1 MMDSNYPNQQRMM
14 TPYRMMNANNNSNVQ
29 MYPEAPRPVD
39 NLLNYYLRQEGIDRR
54 YSQLILKELFDA
66 TEMTNDQIDQAASE
80 LITVSSPT
88 TPNANK
94 TKANTEKA

>member
-1 MMDSNYPNQQRMM
+1 MMMDAGHYQNQRMM
-14 TPYRMMNANNNSNVQ
+14 SPYGMMSNNANAQQ
-29 MYPEAPRPVD
+29 MYPPDAPRPVD

-80 LITVSSPT
+80 LITVSSPA
-88 TPNANK
+88 TPKA
-94 TKANTEKA
+94 KANAEKA

>member
-1 MMDSNYPNQQRMM
+1 
-14 TPYRMMNANNNSNVQ
+14 MMNANNSSVH

-39 NLLNYYLRQEGIDRR
+39 NLLNHYLRQEGIDRR

-80 LITVSSPT
+80 LITVNAPATSS
-88 TPNANK
+88 NASKSK
-94 TKANTEKA
+94 TNAEKV